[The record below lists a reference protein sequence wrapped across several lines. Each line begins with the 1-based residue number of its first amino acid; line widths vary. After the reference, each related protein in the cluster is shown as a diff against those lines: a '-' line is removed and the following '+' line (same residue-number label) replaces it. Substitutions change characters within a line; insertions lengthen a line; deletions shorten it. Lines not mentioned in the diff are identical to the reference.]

1 MCTVHVFTSAQLHIC
16 TCSQLHICTC
26 EHLHMFISAQLHIYL
41 HEVARSVLP
50 ATSGATTPVQISQ
63 AIKESHEKN
72 TILANNN
79 AIKGF
84 VACIMTSYIFSH
96 LTNQLFIVS

>member
-1 MCTVHVFTSAQLHIC
+1 MQKLHNCTSALVHNKAHNLRIC
-16 TCSQLHICTC
+16 TCSQLH
-26 EHLHMFISAQLHIYL
+26 MYL
-41 HEVARSVLP
+41 HKVARSVLP

-63 AIKESHEKN
+63 AIKESHEKS

-96 LTNQLFIVS
+96 LTN

>member
-1 MCTVHVFTSAQLHIC
+1 MQKIAQSA
-16 TCSQLHICTC
+16 
-26 EHLHMFISAQLHIYL
+26 HLHMFTIAHVSAHLHK
-41 HEVARSVLP
+41 VARSVLP

-72 TILANNN
+72 TILANRN

-96 LTNQLFIVS
+96 LTN